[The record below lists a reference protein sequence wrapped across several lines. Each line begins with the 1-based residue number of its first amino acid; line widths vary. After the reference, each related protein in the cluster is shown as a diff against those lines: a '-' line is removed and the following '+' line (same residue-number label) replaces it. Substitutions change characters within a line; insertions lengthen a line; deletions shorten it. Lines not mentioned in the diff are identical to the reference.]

1 MRGRALGLS
10 VVLACLLGLGCG
22 DGGESGGEGG
32 SSGGGGTGGAGAS
45 GGEGGDGGTGLSGG
59 TGGGT
64 GGTGAT
70 GGSGGTAGT
79 GGSDPSL
86 GLPVRFGINGGHRN
100 QAWGDA
106 TQAQLYVKGGC
117 NSSRVSLPER
127 HLDQWGYEIE
137 VADMQAYASLGLA
150 NHVAFL
156 TSPIRAHS
164 TAPSS
169 AADWEL
175 VHYKPAN
182 LYEPVTLPNGAINPD
197 NYWGAYVHKTVATYK
212 SWVKVWEI
220 WNEPDW
226 VDTWSYTQTW
236 DTEPPTAEQLP
247 RFRGSIYEYVRMLR
261 VSREAA
267 LLADPEAKIATGG
280 LGYDTFLA
288 AILRY
293 TDNPVDGSITAEY
306 PETGGAYFDVV
317 SFHHYPLYTPGNSEA
332 AVEGYVSHYE
342 RMAGRLA
349 DAGVTGKTFVTT
361 ESGAPH
367 VELPGTPSGEAYARN
382 YLVKA
387 MTLAHAVGVN
397 GIDWYVLSDYAAPGS
412 TDDAYGWMG
421 LFEDIEQLGTPGEA
435 VPTPTGIAYATL
447 GKLLAGARH
456 DPTATSALDL
466 GGSVGGAAFRSPA
479 AKGLYVLWAKA
490 TGTGEDASATYNL
503 AASGPHRVHAWDHS
517 ATQAS
522 ETLAPA
528 SGVIT
533 LSLSG
538 SPVIVT
544 EE

>member
-1 MRGRALGLS
+1 MRERALGLS
-10 VVLACLLGLGCG
+10 VVLTCLLGMGCG
-22 DGGESGGEGG
+22 DGGESGGV
-32 SSGGGGTGGAGAS
+32 SGAGTGGEA
-45 GGEGGDGGTGLSGG
+45 SGG
-59 TGGGT
+59 TGGSAGMGGT
-64 GGTGAT
+64 SATGGTGGTNAGGGTGAT
-70 GGSGGTAGT
+70 GGTGGTAGA

-86 GLPVRFGINGGHRN
+86 GPPVRFGVNGGHRN

-106 TQAQLYVKGGC
+106 TQAQLYVRAGC

-156 TSPIRAHS
+156 TSPIRDHS

-169 AADWEL
+169 VADWEL

-197 NYWGAYVHKTVATYK
+197 NYWGAYVHATVATYK
-212 SWVKVWEI
+212 TWVKVWEV

-226 VDTWSYTQTW
+226 VDTWSHTQTW

-293 TDNPVDGSITAEY
+293 TDNPVDGSVTPEY
-306 PETGGAYFDVV
+306 PKKGGDYFDVV
-317 SFHHYPLYTPGNSEA
+317 SFHHYPLYTPGNSDA
-332 AVEGYVSHYE
+332 AADGYLAHHE
-342 RMAGRLA
+342 RMAKRLA
-349 DAGVTGKTFVTT
+349 DGGVTGKTFVTT

-367 VELPGTPSGEAYARN
+367 VQLPEAPSGEAYARN

-387 MTLAHAVGVN
+387 MTLAHAAGVN
-397 GIDWYVLSDYAAPGS
+397 GIDWYVLSDYAEPGS
-412 TDDAYGWMG
+412 TNDAYGWMG
-421 LFEDIEQLGTPGEA
+421 LFEDIAQLESPDEA

-456 DPTATSALDL
+456 DPAATVALAL
-466 GGSVGGAAFRSPA
+466 PAPVRGAAFRSPA
-479 AKGLYVLWAKA
+479 GKALYVLWAKA
-490 TGTGEDASATYNL
+490 TGAGEEASATYDL
-503 AASGPHRVHAWDHS
+503 VATGPHRLHAWDHF
-517 ATQAS
+517 ATDKS
-522 ETLAPA
+522 ETLTPV
-528 SGVIT
+528 SGLLS

-538 SPVIVT
+538 SPVVVS